1 MINYVKSSAKE
12 MSEYEEAVDIVKT
25 LLHSNSTVE
34 DWFSYLDDHET
45 VWKVVKEDEVVGF
58 YTVRFEDLFAE
69 GHPYFFKSHRRYSSA
84 ISKMMINHIRSLGF
98 IPKTTS
104 TSDFPHI
111 PRFLKMLGFT
121 QVGVEKGGIIK
132 PNGPV
137 DVIYFMYLK

>member
-1 MINYVKSSAKE
+1 MIDYVKSSAEE
-12 MSEYEEAVDIVKT
+12 MAGYEEAIDIIKT
-25 LLHSNSTVE
+25 LLHTDSTVE
-34 DWFSYLDDHET
+34 GWLSYLDNHES
-45 VWKVVKEDEVVGF
+45 VWKVIKEGEVVGF
-58 YTVRFEDLFAE
+58 YTIRFEDLFAE
-69 GHPYFFKSHRRYSSA
+69 GHPYFFKSHRRYSAA
-84 ISKMMINHIRSLGF
+84 ISKVMIDHIRSLGF

-132 PNGPV
+132 PKGPV